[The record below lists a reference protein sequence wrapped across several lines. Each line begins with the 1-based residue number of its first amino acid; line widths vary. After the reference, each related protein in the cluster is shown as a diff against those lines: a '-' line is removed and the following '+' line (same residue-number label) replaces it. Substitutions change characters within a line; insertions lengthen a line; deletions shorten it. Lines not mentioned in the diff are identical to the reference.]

1 MKYNYNGTE
10 KVIRFSCDERG
21 NLLSRVITMKSS
33 KFISDYSIETFKC
46 NNLFILNSQTPKDIG
61 LKLSEKIK
69 RKTKKNL

>member
-46 NNLFILNSQTPKDIG
+46 NNLKEKQKKTFKYCNSF
-61 LKLSEKIK
+61 E
-69 RKTKKNL
+69 